1 MTSHDLPSPSLGP
14 EDQDKDKG
22 EGLEKPE
29 YQSMSD
35 VPAPTSQELKPAIQA
50 ATTTPSTG
58 LPAKAPPAPS
68 PLAPTASTPPPAG
81 QDRLHSG
88 LEYQFRAAPRPT
100 LALRGHIRE
109 PPGLPTRTEA
119 TRAPAAGLPWR
130 PTKPGLPWRPEPGR
144 PPRPPQYGGA
154 PPAQGPPPQ

>member
-35 VPAPTSQELKPAIQA
+35 VPAPAPTSQELKPALQA

-88 LEYQFRAAPRPT
+88 LEYQFRAAPRQ
-100 LALRGHIRE
+100 RGASR
-109 PPGLPTRTEA
+109 
-119 TRAPAAGLPWR
+119 R
-130 PTKPGLPWRPEPGR
+130 PVSEDQLQAW
-144 PPRPPQYGGA
+144 
-154 PPAQGPPPQ
+154 

>member
-35 VPAPTSQELKPAIQA
+35 VPAPAPTSQELKPAIQA

-58 LPAKAPPAPS
+58 LPAQAPPASS
-68 PLAPTASTPPPAG
+68 PLAPPASTPPPAG

-119 TRAPAAGLPWR
+119 TRAPAAGLP
-130 PTKPGLPWRPEPGR
+130 
-144 PPRPPQYGGA
+144 
-154 PPAQGPPPQ
+154 